1 MWYKAGRLSLF
12 SGSKVVLGNNT
23 AWANKNNGVAAGG
36 MLLIFAD
43 GKIRIY
49 EIESVVSDTELV
61 LASEYIGCTESH
73 VRYAIP
79 VLGSSDTF
87 DHAAYVA
94 QIAAMLA
101 GYQAQLAQWKTVLT
115 ERGQVTL
122 TDSNGQ
128 SVVVKTL
135 PDLTDAIDRMMD
147 KTLNGADIPDKAQF
161 VANLG
166 LSDVVRQSDLVNHTH
181 TASQITDFT
190 DAVRKVLVSTLAA
203 GRGIMLDYDNTRH
216 QLTISATGSGGN
228 GGGLGY
234 TVVTQVGAAAGQ
246 VFTFPLSPNGDMDYS
261 FDAFALKEEAGQGN
275 LSLTLESFDAEN
287 RDKYSQT
294 SALVWNGTLKPFTGG
309 DYQLVKDDQLVNDGQ
324 LVKDGDLYS
333 VTIPADGKSLTV
345 KTASNYS
352 DLLPLMTANNAP
364 DGYVV
369 SASSSYTG
377 TQPYYAFR
385 KKVTG
390 AGQSWSSNSSL
401 PCWLRVDLPQAT
413 AVSGYQLA
421 GRNDVMPP
429 HYNRPVDFEL
439 QGSSDGNDWATLD
452 SQSGIVWNDQ
462 QEIKTFLLTKKR
474 VYAKYRIF
482 ITKVDSSP
490 VEHAVLSFFTLIH
503 APGVV
508 LKSGDDVYT
517 VEDGKLAKI
526 ELAELNTDAINLNG
540 FINSGTIAASE
551 LANKLPITVVGAV
564 DATVAVSYQPYTQ
577 IAIPNAPTDL
587 KLFNQI
593 NSVKL
598 TATERGNGK
607 VRVAVST
614 DLIDWRAWNGA
625 EWVNIGALTADVAGA
640 GKLLAQGM
648 SADNLAAITSSAWAT
663 LLPGVSQSE
672 TANLAFALALDVP
685 NIAGDGA
692 TVDSLVLSGNQA
704 SAWKKQTEAEVEI
717 RWYPDKVTFK
727 TVAAG
732 NYKLAYQQP

>member
-1 MWYKAGRLSLF
+1 
-12 SGSKVVLGNNT
+12 
-23 AWANKNNGVAAGG
+23 
-36 MLLIFAD
+36 
-43 GKIRIY
+43 
-49 EIESVVSDTELV
+49 
-61 LASEYIGCTESH
+61 
-73 VRYAIP
+73 
-79 VLGSSDTF
+79 
-87 DHAAYVA
+87 
-94 QIAAMLA
+94 
-101 GYQAQLAQWKTVLT
+101 
-115 ERGQVTL
+115 
-122 TDSNGQ
+122 
-128 SVVVKTL
+128 L
-135 PDLTDAIDRMMD
+135 PELTDAVGRMMD

-166 LSDVVRQSDLVNHTH
+166 LSDVVRKSDLANHTH

-203 GRGIMLDYDNTRH
+203 GRGIMLDYDTASH

-234 TVVTQVGAAAGQ
+234 TVVTRIGAAAGQ

-275 LSLTLESFDAEN
+275 QSLTLDSFDAEN

-294 SALVWNGTLKPFTGG
+294 SALAWDGTLTPFTGG
-309 DYQLVKDDQLVNDGQ
+309 NYP
-324 LVKDGDLYS
+324 LVKDGDVYS
-333 VTIPADGKSLTV
+333 AAIPTDGKSLTV
-345 KTASNYS
+345 KTVSHYS

-390 AGQSWSSNSSL
+390 AGQSWSSNSNL
-401 PCWLRVDLPQAT
+401 PCWLRVDLPQVT

-439 QGSSDGNDWATLD
+439 QGSNDGNDWATLD
-452 SQSGIVWNDQ
+452 SQSGIAWNDQ

-474 VYAKYRIF
+474 VYSKYRIF
-482 ITKVDSSP
+482 ITRVDSSP

-517 VEDGKLAKI
+517 VEDGKLAKV
-526 ELAELNTDAINLNG
+526 EQTELNTDTINLNG
-540 FINSGTIAASE
+540 FVNSGSIAASE
-551 LANKLPITVVGAV
+551 LINKLPVTVVGDE
-564 DATVAVSYQPYTQ
+564 DATVAVSYQPYAQ
-577 IAIPNAPTDL
+577 IAIPNALTGL
-587 KLFNQI
+587 KLFSQI
-593 NSVKL
+593 NAVKL
-598 TATERGNGK
+598 AATEKGNGK
-607 VRVAVST
+607 FRVAVST
-614 DLIDWRAWNGA
+614 DLLDWYTWNDGT
-625 EWVNIGALTADVAGA
+625 WVNIGALTADMSGA

-648 SADNLAAITSSAWAT
+648 SADKLGTIASTGWTA
-663 LLPGVSQSE
+663 LLPGLGKAE
-672 TANLAFALALDVP
+672 AANIAFALALDVP
-685 NIAGDGA
+685 NIASDGA
-692 TVDSLVLSGNQA
+692 TADSLVLSGNQA

>member
-1 MWYKAGRLSLF
+1 MWYKVGSVSLF

-23 AWANKNNGVAAGG
+23 AWADKNNGVIAGG
-36 MLLIFAD
+36 MMLIFAD
-43 GKIRIY
+43 CKIRIY

-61 LASEYIGCTESH
+61 LASEYIGCTERH
-73 VRYAIP
+73 VGYAIP
-79 VLGSSDTF
+79 VFGSSDTF

-115 ERGQVTL
+115 EHGQVTL

-135 PDLTDAIDRMMD
+135 PDLTDAFSRMMD

-166 LSDVVRQSDLVNHTH
+166 LSDVVRQSDLANHTH
-181 TASQITDFT
+181 TAAQITDFT
-190 DAVRKVLVSTLAA
+190 EAVRKVLVSTLAA
-203 GRGIMLDYDNTRH
+203 GQGVSLAYDNGSN
-216 QLTISATGSGGN
+216 QLTISATGTGGSGSGS
-228 GGGLGY
+228 GRGY
-234 TVVTQVGAAAGQ
+234 TVVTKIGATAAQ
-246 VFTFPLSPNGDMDYS
+246 VFTFPLSSNGDMDYS

-275 LSLTLESFDAEN
+275 KSLTLESFDAES

-294 SALVWNGTLKPFTGG
+294 SALVWDGTLKPFTGG
-309 DYQLVKDDQLVNDGQ
+309 NYQ

-333 VTIPADGKSLTV
+333 VSIPADGKSLTI
-345 KTASNYS
+345 KTASHYS
-352 DLLPLMTANNAP
+352 DLLPLMTTNNTP

-390 AGQSWSSNSSL
+390 AGQSWSSNSTL
-401 PCWLRVDLPQAT
+401 PCWLRVDLPQVT

-439 QGSSDGNDWATLD
+439 QGSNDGNDWVTLD

-462 QEIKTFLLTKKR
+462 QEIKTFLLNKKR
-474 VYAKYRIF
+474 TYAKYRIF

-490 VEHAVLSFFTLIH
+490 VEHAVLSVFTLIH

-508 LKSGDDVYT
+508 LKSGDDVYS
-517 VEDGKLAKI
+517 VEDGKLAKV
-526 ELAELNTDAINLNG
+526 EPTELNAGTINLNG
-540 FINSGTIAASE
+540 FVNSGTIEASE
-551 LANKLPITVVGAV
+551 LANKLPVTVVGAENV
-564 DATVAVSYQPYTQ
+564 AVAVSYQPYTQ
-577 IAIPNAPTDL
+577 IAIPNARTDL
-587 KLFNQI
+587 KLFNRI
-593 NSVKL
+593 DSVKL
-598 TATERGNGK
+598 AATEKGNGK

-614 DLIDWRAWNGA
+614 DLLDWHVWNGA
-625 EWVNIGALTADVAGA
+625 EWVNMGGLTADGVSA
-640 GKLLAQGM
+640 GKLLDQGM
-648 SADNLAAITSSAWAT
+648 SANTLAAITSTAWAT

-685 NIAGDGA
+685 DASVDSA